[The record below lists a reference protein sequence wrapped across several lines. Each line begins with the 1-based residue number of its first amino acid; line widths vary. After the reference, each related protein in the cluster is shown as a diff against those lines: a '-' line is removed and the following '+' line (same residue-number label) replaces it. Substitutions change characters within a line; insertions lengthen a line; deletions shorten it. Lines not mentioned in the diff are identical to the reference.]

1 MTGPAARAAA
11 LLFALCCITPVLA
24 HPKAP
29 PPEAVAVAGNLGET
43 SFPNSGAAAAYRRT
57 LTVHPNRRL
66 AVAGLNA
73 ALGAEAAKGGPDAAK
88 GQMTRSERPVDPR
101 P

>member
-24 HPKAP
+24 HQKAP
-29 PPEAVAVAGNLGET
+29 PSEAV
-43 SFPNSGAAAAYRRT
+43 
-57 LTVHPNRRL
+57 